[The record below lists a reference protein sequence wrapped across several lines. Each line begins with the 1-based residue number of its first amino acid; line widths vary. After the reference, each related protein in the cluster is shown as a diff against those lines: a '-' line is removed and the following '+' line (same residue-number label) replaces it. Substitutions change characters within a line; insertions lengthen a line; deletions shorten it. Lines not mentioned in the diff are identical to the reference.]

1 MPDESKP
8 NPYDTAP
15 SKNASIVQ
23 VRPKPTSDDDKKP
36 IPLCFNP
43 TEYALAKTNT
53 FYEVPV
59 PGLGAPPIQFVRGVS
74 ETLKFDAIVD
84 TSTSLKS
91 VKTEYVDRIR
101 KLADLNNDIHA
112 PPIVK
117 FVWEKFEFT
126 GVIDS
131 LTVTYTL
138 FTDSGT
144 PVRAK
149 LNISLKE
156 YPTQKSDGTP
166 AQNRS
171 ADVEKTYVVKRG
183 DTLSGIAQLAYG
195 NPEPWRAIARA
206 NAITDQRMLEPG
218 QVLTIP
224 ALETAS

>member
-1 MPDESKP
+1 MVDIATPL
-8 NPYDTAP
+8 
-15 SKNASIVQ
+15 KNASLEQ
-23 VRPKPTSDDDKKP
+23 VRPRPTTDEDKKP
-36 IPLCFNP
+36 ILLCFNP
-43 TEYALAKTNT
+43 TEYALTKTNT

-59 PGLGAPPIQFVRGVS
+59 PGLGAPPIQFVRGAS
-74 ETLKFDAIVD
+74 ETLKFDAMVD
-84 TSTSLKS
+84 TSTSLES
-91 VKTEYVDRIR
+91 VKTTYVDRIR

-117 FVWEKFEFT
+117 FRWEEREFI

-144 PVRAK
+144 PIRAK
-149 LNISLKE
+149 LSISLKE

-166 AQNRS
+166 SQHRS

-195 NPEPWRAIARA
+195 NPPPWREIARA
-206 NAITDQRMLEPG
+206 NAITDPRTLEPG

-224 ALETAS
+224 RLETAL